1 MKDVY
6 ELITGEVEKPLVYL
20 CSRIKPSAIISND
33 NVAEALRRAGFEV
46 FVPHEA
52 AHNIDDKGDD
62 KLIFRTD
69 YEQLTKAAIIVI
81 VPNIGVDC
89 AWEIGWAAANCIP
102 TYVYSDTDVTICEH
116 PMIKSNIEAVYTS
129 SGAIYGVLKQDR
141 IFKNKTYYVEDVED
155 FGEYL
160 YREHGPEGE
169 D

>member
-69 YEQLTKAAIIVI
+69 YEQLTKAFIALHGYEYRGSIRQWWF
-81 VPNIGVDC
+81 DFC
-89 AWEIGWAAANCIP
+89 
-102 TYVYSDTDVTICEH
+102 DT
-116 PMIKSNIEAVYTS
+116 
-129 SGAIYGVLKQDR
+129 
-141 IFKNKTYYVEDVED
+141 
-155 FGEYL
+155 
-160 YREHGPEGE
+160 
-169 D
+169 